1 MTLETARVLLHAFID
16 GELDAAST
24 IELKAQF
31 DASPALRQELTR
43 LSALQS
49 SVQTLATRYNAPPPL
64 TRRLFAGLT
73 APKPESITA
82 GIPSWWRTL
91 AIGATA
97 TAMALL
103 AWNLSFRFGDRANTP
118 ALLEE
123 VVSAHVRSLMVDH
136 LTDLTSTERHSVK
149 PWLSNRLD
157 FAPPVHDFASEGFS
171 LVGGRLDY
179 VAGKPA
185 AAIVYR
191 HRQHLINVFVWPS
204 AESKDNPIRISNH
217 RGYNSINFESSGMSY
232 WTVSDLNPD
241 DLRKLASLLQ
251 RPPDSS
257 LR

>member
-1 MTLETARVLLHAFID
+1 MTPETARVLLHAFID
-16 GELDAAST
+16 AELDAAST
-24 IELKAQF
+24 IELKAQV
-31 DASPALRQELTR
+31 DASPALRQELAR

-49 SVQTLATRYNAPPPL
+49 SVQTLATRYNAPPAL
-64 TRRLFAGLT
+64 TRRLFTGLPV
-73 APKPESITA
+73 PKAKGITA

-103 AWNLSFRFGDRANTP
+103 AWNLSFRFVDRANTP

-123 VVSAHVRSLMVDH
+123 VVSAHIRSLMVDH
-136 LTDLTSTERHSVK
+136 LTDLTSAERHSLK

-157 FAPPVHDFASEGFS
+157 FAPPVHDFATEGFP
-171 LVGGRLDY
+171 LLGGRLDY
-179 VAGKPA
+179 VGGKPA

-204 AESKDNPIRISNH
+204 PESKDSPIRISNH

-232 WTVSDLNPD
+232 WTVSDLNSD
-241 DLRKLASLLQ
+241 DLHKLTTLLQ
-251 RPPDSS
+251 RRSK
-257 LR
+257 

>member
-1 MTLETARVLLHAFID
+1 MTPETARVLLHAFID

-24 IELKAQF
+24 IELKAQI
-31 DASPALRQELTR
+31 DVSPALRQELAR

-49 SVQTLATRYNAPPPL
+49 SVQTLASRFNAPPQL
-64 TRRLFAGLT
+64 TQRVFAALPAAQPKGL
-73 APKPESITA
+73 PA

-91 AIGATA
+91 AIGTTA

-103 AWNLSFRFGDRANTP
+103 IWNLSSTFVSRGDNST
-118 ALLEE
+118 LLEE
-123 VVSAHVRSLMVDH
+123 VVSAHVRSLMADH

-171 LVGGRLDY
+171 LLGGRLDY
-179 VAGKPA
+179 VGGKPA

-204 AESKDNPIRISNH
+204 AESSDSPIRISNH
-217 RGYNSINFESSGMSY
+217 RGYNSTNFNSGGMSY
-232 WTVSDLNPD
+232 WTVSDLNSD
-241 DLRKLASLLQ
+241 DLRKLANLLQ
-251 RPPDSS
+251 QPPK
-257 LR
+257 

>member
-1 MTLETARVLLHAFID
+1 MSPETARVLLHAFID

-24 IELKAQF
+24 LGLEAQLK
-31 DASPALRQELTR
+31 ASPALRQELAR

-49 SVQTLATRYNAPPPL
+49 SVQTLAARFSAPPQL
-64 TRRLFAGLT
+64 TQRLFAALPAAQPEGL
-73 APKPESITA
+73 PS

-91 AIGATA
+91 AMGTTA

-103 AWNLSFRFGDRANTP
+103 IWNLSSTFVSRGDNS

-123 VVSAHVRSLMVDH
+123 VVSAHVRSLMADH

-157 FAPPVHDFASEGFS
+157 FAPPVHDFANEGFS
-171 LVGGRLDY
+171 LLGGRLDY
-179 VAGKPA
+179 VGGKPT

-204 AESKDNPIRISNH
+204 AEINDSPIRISNH
-217 RGYNSINFESSGMSY
+217 RGYNSTNFNSGGISY
-232 WTVSDLNPD
+232 WTVSDLNSD
-241 DLRKLASLLQ
+241 DLHKLTTLLQ
-251 RPPDSS
+251 HPPK
-257 LR
+257 

>member
-1 MTLETARVLLHAFID
+1 MSPETAGVLLHAFID

-24 IELKAQF
+24 LELEAQLK
-31 DASPALRQELTR
+31 ASPALRQELAR

-49 SVQTLATRYNAPPPL
+49 SVQTLAARFNAPPQL
-64 TRRLFAGLT
+64 AQRLFAALPAAQPEGL
-73 APKPESITA
+73 PA

-91 AIGATA
+91 TIGTTA

-103 AWNLSFRFGDRANTP
+103 IWNLSSTFVSRGDNS

-123 VVSAHVRSLMVDH
+123 VVSAHVRSLMADH

-171 LVGGRLDY
+171 LLGGRLDY
-179 VAGKPA
+179 VGGKPT

-204 AESKDNPIRISNH
+204 AESNDSPIRISNH
-217 RGYNSINFESSGMSY
+217 RGYNSTNFNSGGMSY
-232 WTVSDLNPD
+232 WTVSDLNSD
-241 DLRKLASLLQ
+241 DLGKLANLLQ
-251 RPPDSS
+251 QPPK
-257 LR
+257 